1 MNLPFEIPNFLT
13 FLPSLDT
20 LDPSIVRAV
29 LVIATVFLILLAMGI
44 SHRFFVHTSLNGL
57 RGGVMIGILGVL
69 MLEAAAFWLY
79 KNYVIGNQGAN
90 LPQNIQVVLEDG
102 KQSINQVL
110 GVGTY
115 EERPTAKDVV
125 LEYKLL
131 SPIDAELV
139 QNTVC
144 KQEQ

>member
-13 FLPSLDT
+13 VLPSLDT

-29 LVIATVFLILLAMGI
+29 LVISIVFLVLLALGI
-44 SHRFFVHTSLNGL
+44 SHRFFVRTSLHGL
-57 RGGVMIGILGVL
+57 RGGFMMGILGVL
-69 MLEAAAFWLY
+69 ILEAAAFWLY
-79 KNYVIGNQGAN
+79 KNYVISNQGAS
-90 LPQNIQVVLEDG
+90 LPQNIQLVIEDG

-125 LEYKLL
+125 LKYKLL

-144 KQEQ
+144 NQEQ

>member
-1 MNLPFEIPNFLT
+1 MNLPFETPNLLA

-29 LVIATVFLILLAMGI
+29 LIISMVFLVLLALGI
-44 SHRFFVHTSLNGL
+44 SHKFFVHTAMRGL
-57 RGGVMIGILGVL
+57 RGGIMMGILGVL

-79 KNYVIGNQGAN
+79 KNYLIGDSRAS

-125 LEYKLL
+125 LKYKLL